1 MATLLKKYVGT
12 DEPKENG
19 DVLKCECTSNHASP
33 TGLGKWTLDGVSRRV
48 MANGCPSIRRY
59 LVVAVCFLLVAEL
72 KIAFGQ
78 HCSTAATVTLNAEI
92 YPKYSITPN
101 FPHKYPRNA
110 CCHWEII
117 APVGFK
123 IKFEVEESFIEAK
136 PSPRCNGDYA
146 EVFDHRNSS
155 LEKFCGSNKP
165 VVISPSN
172 VLHVIFVSDSVVETK
187 GMKFSYVANTSFV
200 LRPSTTTTDAPKKKD
215 KETNKVALFAAM
227 GGAVLCSVLFVTVL
241 CVCLHTKRCGC
252 PCGSRNTA
260 QVVEPFDSTSHREH
274 RNVSRTNS
282 IFTSHLSR
290 SVGSLPNDEVLS
302 LRILSPPPYSSGPP
316 PSIDSPSDSS
326 SPPPPYSFNDPHPD
340 VVVQSDSLPSYPGEV
355 SRY

>member
-1 MATLLKKYVGT
+1 M
-12 DEPKENG
+12 
-19 DVLKCECTSNHASP
+19 KCECTNNHASP

-59 LVVAVCFLLVAEL
+59 LVVAVCFLLVIEV

-78 HCSTAATVTLNAEI
+78 HCTTTTVILNAEN
-92 YPKYSITPN
+92 YTKYAFTPN
-101 FPHKYPRNA
+101 FPNKYPRNA
-110 CCHWEII
+110 CCHWEIF
-117 APVGFK
+117 APTGLK
-123 IKFEVEESFIEAK
+123 IKFVVEKSFIEAA
-136 PSPRCNGDYA
+136 PSPMCNGDYA

-155 LEKFCGSNKP
+155 MKKFCGSDEP
-165 VVISPSN
+165 VVISRSN
-172 VLHVIFVSDSVVETK
+172 VLHVIFVSDNVVETM
-187 GMKFSYVANTSFV
+187 GMKFSYVADTNFV
-200 LRPSTTTTDAPKKKD
+200 MRPSTTTDAPKKKD

-260 QVVEPFDSTSHREH
+260 QVVEPFDSTSRREH

-302 LRILSPPPYSSGPP
+302 LRILSPPPYISGPP

>member
-1 MATLLKKYVGT
+1 MYFNSFQLSILT
-12 DEPKENG
+12 DTNF
-19 DVLKCECTSNHASP
+19 VMRAS
-33 TGLGKWTLDGVSRRV
+33 
-48 MANGCPSIRRY
+48 
-59 LVVAVCFLLVAEL
+59 
-72 KIAFGQ
+72 
-78 HCSTAATVTLNAEI
+78 
-92 YPKYSITPN
+92 
-101 FPHKYPRNA
+101 
-110 CCHWEII
+110 
-117 APVGFK
+117 
-123 IKFEVEESFIEAK
+123 
-136 PSPRCNGDYA
+136 
-146 EVFDHRNSS
+146 
-155 LEKFCGSNKP
+155 
-165 VVISPSN
+165 
-172 VLHVIFVSDSVVETK
+172 
-187 GMKFSYVANTSFV
+187 
-200 LRPSTTTTDAPKKKD
+200 TTTDAPKKKD

-260 QVVEPFDSTSHREH
+260 QVVEPFDSTSRREH

-302 LRILSPPPYSSGPP
+302 MRILSPPPYISGPP

>member
-1 MATLLKKYVGT
+1 MFILT
-12 DEPKENG
+12 D
-19 DVLKCECTSNHASP
+19 
-33 TGLGKWTLDGVSRRV
+33 
-48 MANGCPSIRRY
+48 
-59 LVVAVCFLLVAEL
+59 
-72 KIAFGQ
+72 
-78 HCSTAATVTLNAEI
+78 
-92 YPKYSITPN
+92 
-101 FPHKYPRNA
+101 
-110 CCHWEII
+110 
-117 APVGFK
+117 
-123 IKFEVEESFIEAK
+123 
-136 PSPRCNGDYA
+136 
-146 EVFDHRNSS
+146 
-155 LEKFCGSNKP
+155 
-165 VVISPSN
+165 
-172 VLHVIFVSDSVVETK
+172 
-187 GMKFSYVANTSFV
+187 TSFV
-200 LRPSTTTTDAPKKKD
+200 MRPSTTTTDAPKKKD

-260 QVVEPFDSTSHREH
+260 QVVEPFDSTSRREH
-274 RNVSRTNS
+274 RNVSRTGS

-355 SRY
+355 SRYWRNNQFVTVFKVLFFFFINLRPLDAYILCQMKYNVNTLWTYCNSVQEYQCIEDILQLFNIYLFPVESF

>member
-1 MATLLKKYVGT
+1 MFILT
-12 DEPKENG
+12 D
-19 DVLKCECTSNHASP
+19 
-33 TGLGKWTLDGVSRRV
+33 
-48 MANGCPSIRRY
+48 
-59 LVVAVCFLLVAEL
+59 
-72 KIAFGQ
+72 
-78 HCSTAATVTLNAEI
+78 
-92 YPKYSITPN
+92 
-101 FPHKYPRNA
+101 
-110 CCHWEII
+110 
-117 APVGFK
+117 
-123 IKFEVEESFIEAK
+123 
-136 PSPRCNGDYA
+136 
-146 EVFDHRNSS
+146 
-155 LEKFCGSNKP
+155 
-165 VVISPSN
+165 
-172 VLHVIFVSDSVVETK
+172 
-187 GMKFSYVANTSFV
+187 TSFV

-274 RNVSRTNS
+274 RNVSRTGS
-282 IFTSHLSR
+282 IFTSHVSR

-355 SRY
+355 SRYWRNNQFVTVFKVIFFFYKSPSTWCIYSVPNEI